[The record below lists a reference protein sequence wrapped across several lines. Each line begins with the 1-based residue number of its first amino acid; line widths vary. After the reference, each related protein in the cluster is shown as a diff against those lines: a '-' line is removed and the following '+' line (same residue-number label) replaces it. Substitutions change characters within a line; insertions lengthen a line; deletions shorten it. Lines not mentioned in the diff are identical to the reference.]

1 MLRKIH
7 HFCFYCY
14 FSMTLFNQHDNR
26 VGRACYGLSFF
37 YAIVL
42 NSIILLNDTYLI
54 KWPISPLTIPTFTC
68 LLIFYLH
75 FIFKKYF
82 KLRCASIESVYKH
95 KSKKKFIFIGVIFW
109 LGSFL
114 LLVIVGYNYTNRRKL
129 IREKQ
134 SIQDLFPTWY
144 KYEGGGKL

>member
-37 YAIVL
+37 YAVVL
-42 NSIILLNDTYLI
+42 NIILLLNDTYLI
-54 KWPISPLTIPTFTC
+54 KWPISPLIIPTFTC
-68 LLIFYLH
+68 LLMLYLH

-82 KLRCASIESVYKH
+82 KLRCAGIELVYKH

-114 LLVIVGYNYTNRRKL
+114 LLGFMGNYYANKRKFNL
-129 IREKQ
+129 GKESMQNI
-134 SIQDLFPTWY
+134 FPDCR
-144 KYEGGGKL
+144 K